1 MKRIGIL
8 TLQGDY
14 EAHAAA
20 FTRLG
25 VETVGVRTP
34 TALEALGGLVIPGGE
49 SSALLK
55 LMERWDFLEA
65 IQRFH
70 QGGGALLGTCAGL
83 ILLAR
88 RVRGGDQASL
98 ALLDVVVERN
108 GYGRQRESFA
118 VPLSVPVLGADPL
131 DAVFIRAPRITE
143 AGPGVEVLAALEN
156 RPVLVRQGRVL
167 GASFHPELTEDARLQ
182 RFFVENVAPRST
194 GSTRESSA
202 SRGC

>member
-8 TLQGDY
+8 TLQGDF

-25 VETVGVRTP
+25 VEMVGIRTP
-34 TALEALGGLVIPGGE
+34 TALEGLDALVIPGGE

-65 IQRFH
+65 IRRFH
-70 QGGGALLGTCAGL
+70 QCGGALLGTCAGL

-88 RVRGGDQASL
+88 SVRGTDQASL
-98 ALLDVVVERN
+98 ALLDVAVERN

-118 VPLSVPVLGADPL
+118 VPLSIPVLGADPL
-131 DAVFIRAPRITE
+131 DAVFIRAPCITK
-143 AGPGVEVLAALEN
+143 AGAGVEVLAEYED

-167 GASFHPELTEDARLQ
+167 GASFHPELTEDTRLQ
-182 RFFVENVAPRST
+182 RFFVEL
-194 GSTRESSA
+194 
-202 SRGC
+202 